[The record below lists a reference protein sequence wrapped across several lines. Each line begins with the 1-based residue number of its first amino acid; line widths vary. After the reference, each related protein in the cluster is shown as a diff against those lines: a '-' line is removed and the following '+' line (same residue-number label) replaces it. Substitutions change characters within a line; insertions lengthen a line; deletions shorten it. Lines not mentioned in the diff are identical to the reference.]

1 MNQTLKFK
9 YKKVKCSSELGLSKL
24 NLLGQ
29 QGFELSS
36 LNIESLAFGMKEY
49 NYLFKK
55 QITVNSKQN
64 QNTND
69 K

>member
-9 YKKVKCSSELGLSKL
+9 YKKVKSSNELGLSKL

-49 NYLFKK
+49 HYLFKK
-55 QITVNSKQN
+55 QVNVNSKQH
-64 QNTND
+64 QNIND